1 MSAAPNS
8 TAMPRVPDH
17 VPASL
22 VIDFDATN
30 DMGLKFDIFRR
41 MEELRSIAP
50 PIAYSPY
57 SGGHWMLFRDADIR
71 HVLSDPDHFSTS
83 MFGADFNKGAP
94 PMIPLCL
101 DPPEHLPWRMV
112 LAKHL
117 TPAKMRRLEPLIR
130 QVTEDL
136 VKPLVGRKSCD
147 FYKAVAELI
156 PISIFMGM
164 MGLPPERSDEFRKL
178 ALQVVTPE
186 GLERQ
191 SQATADANAEIV
203 RILSE
208 LIEQRRREPGD
219 DLVSALIKERVRG
232 EPIAAPEL
240 LALSYILFLAGLDT
254 VVNAMTF
261 GMRHLAMDQ
270 NLQLQVRA
278 DPAIIPDVVDK
289 LLRKSAFSNP
299 MRLVKRDVMLDG
311 IQLKAGEIV
320 WPMVWPGSNEAG
332 GENEGPRHL
341 TFGAGHHIC
350 AGMHLARLELRIM
363 YETWFQHIDRF
374 SLADDP
380 DPTMEGGPMM
390 HIKRLL
396 LNLHGSQR

>member
-1 MSAAPNS
+1 MSVASIAS
-8 TAMPRVPDH
+8 EMPRVPDH

-30 DMGLKFDIFRR
+30 DIGLKFDIFRR
-41 MEELRSIAP
+41 MEELRGIAP

-57 SGGHWMLFRDADIR
+57 SGGHWMLFREADIR

-112 LAKHL
+112 LAKQL
-117 TPAKMRRLEPLIR
+117 TPGKMRRLEPLIR
-130 QVTEDL
+130 TITEDL
-136 VKPLVGRKSCD
+136 VRPLAGQRTCD
-147 FYKAVAELI
+147 FYKSVAELI
-156 PISIFMGM
+156 PISVFMGM
-164 MGLPPERSDEFRKL
+164 MGLPPERSDEFRRL
-178 ALQVVTPE
+178 ALLVVTPE
-186 GLERQ
+186 GLDRQ
-191 SQATADANAEIV
+191 SQVTADANGEIV

-208 LIEQRRREPGD
+208 LIEQRKREPGD
-219 DLVSALIKERVRG
+219 DLVSALLKEKVRG
-232 EPIAAPEL
+232 EQIAPPEM
-240 LALSYILFLAGLDT
+240 LALCYILFLAGLDT

-261 GMRHLAMDQ
+261 GMRHLALDRDQ
-270 NLQLQVRA
+270 QLQVRA
-278 DPAIIPDVVDK
+278 DPGIIPDVVEK
-289 LLRKSAFSNP
+289 LLRRSAFSNP
-299 MRLVKRDVMLDG
+299 MRLVTRDTQLDG

-320 WPMVWPGSNEAG
+320 WPMVWPGSNEPE
-332 GENEGPRHL
+332 GEREGPRHL

-363 YETWFQHIDRF
+363 YETWFRYIGDFR
-374 SLADDP
+374 LADDP
-380 DPTMEGGPMM
+380 EPTMEGGPMM

-396 LNLHGSQR
+396 LDLRAS